1 VMEQSPEFR
10 NVLQRIPVAVT
21 VTVDSSWAMKVT
33 EVDAENRFC
42 FRNELVID
50 AGIASSLLTKR
61 LVLEHLFVSC
71 CFSPRPP
78 IISLPPRSPQRR
90 VTLAQP
96 SLVLSAA
103 VQPFKSRHHVSY
115 VSPHLFLRH
124 YPAMS
129 VFTCSQKVYH
139 GR

>member
-1 VMEQSPEFR
+1 MMEQSPEFR

-78 IISLPPRSPQRR
+78 IISLPPPLSSTTCDARAALAGAQRCC
-90 VTLAQP
+90 
-96 SLVLSAA
+96 SAI
-103 VQPFKSRHHVSY
+103 
-115 VSPHLFLRH
+115 
-124 YPAMS
+124 
-129 VFTCSQKVYH
+129 
-139 GR
+139 